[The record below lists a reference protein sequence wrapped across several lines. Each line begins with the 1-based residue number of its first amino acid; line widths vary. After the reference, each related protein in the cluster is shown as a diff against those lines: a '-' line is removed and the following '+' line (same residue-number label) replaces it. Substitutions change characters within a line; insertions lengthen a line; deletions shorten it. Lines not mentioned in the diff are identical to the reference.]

1 MILSYAKLNLGL
13 KVMGKRVDG
22 FHDICSVFLEVDLAD
37 KLRIG
42 SRSDGQILVTCSAPE
57 VPDGNQ
63 NIAYRTAQALR
74 HSVGNPDL
82 GCEIAIE
89 KRIPSGGGLGGGSS
103 NAAAALIHLN
113 GEWNLGLSRE
123 QLLKI
128 AAGIGSD
135 VPFFLTGGCAYVE
148 GRGEYVQPVDF
159 TGYPVIVLVN
169 PGFMVS
175 TPWAFGKLNIELTT
189 ESLYIR
195 FLNSV
200 RKSGEVDLHRLM
212 KVVDN
217 DFLDLISTRY
227 PSVQRI
233 LSLLRD
239 GGAECA
245 SMSGTGATLFG
256 SFASDTD
263 ARGAADCLRDQG
275 YVAHLC
281 RPVGRVVRNNSAQ

>member
-13 KVMGKRVDG
+13 KVMGKRVEG
-22 FHDICSVFLEVDLAD
+22 FHDICSVFQEVDLSD
-37 KLRIG
+37 ELSIG
-42 SRSDGQILVTCSAPE
+42 SRSDGQILVTCSDPD
-57 VPDGNQ
+57 VPDGSQ
-63 NIAYRTAQALR
+63 NIAYRAAEALR
-74 HSVGNPDL
+74 FSVGNLDL

-103 NAAAALIHLN
+103 NAAAALVHLN
-113 GEWNLGLSRE
+113 GEWDLGLGRE
-123 QLLKI
+123 QLLEL

-148 GRGEYVQPVDF
+148 GRGECVQPVDF
-159 TGYPVIVLVN
+159 TGSPVIVLVN
-169 PGFMVS
+169 PGFGVS

-189 ESLYIR
+189 ECPYIR

-200 RKSGEVDLHRLM
+200 RKSGKVDLHGLM

-217 DFLDLISTRY
+217 DFLDLISARY

-239 GGAECA
+239 RGAECA
-245 SMSGTGATLFG
+245 SMSGTGSTLFG
-256 SFASDTD
+256 SFASNTD
-263 ARGAADCLRDQG
+263 ARGAVERLRAQG
-275 YVAHLC
+275 YGAHLC
-281 RPVGRVVRNNSAQ
+281 RPVGRVGRNSSAQ